1 MKAEFANTINTIGDT
16 ANLSANECERYGM
29 TWGCDGDCPVKIF
42 EMKRITLSID
52 IDFTPDFWALLP
64 AINLNFGAKQ
74 FEFEWLCFGVY
85 AGRLTKNY

>member
-1 MKAEFANTINTIGDT
+1 
-16 ANLSANECERYGM
+16 
-29 TWGCDGDCPVKIF
+29 
-42 EMKRITLSID
+42 MKRITLSID